1 MAGVSGHSTKQV
13 LEFIS
18 DAAAAQADY
27 ALVLPCAYFGKQTTG
42 NVVKK
47 FYQEVAEKSVL
58 PVVIYNFPGVC
69 NGVDVDS
76 DVMVELKVKGRC
88 EVCFSFFFLFF
99 PPSFFSFFC
108 CLFLG
113 GRGTNPYE
121 NC

>member
-13 LEFIS
+13 LEFIA
-18 DAAAAQADY
+18 DAAAAKADY

-47 FYQEVAEKSVL
+47 FYREVAEKSVL

-76 DVMVELKVKGRC
+76 DVMVELKGRC
-88 EVCFSFFFLFF
+88 EVCFFLFLLFFFFFLL
-99 PPSFFSFFC
+99 FFSVFF
-108 CLFLG
+108 
-113 GRGTNPYE
+113 GRRY
-121 NC
+121 

>member
-76 DVMVELKVKGRC
+76 DVMVELKGRC
-88 EVCFSFFFLFF
+88 EVCFFFSFSFFSPFIFLFF
-99 PPSFFSFFC
+99 LLSFF
-108 CLFLG
+108 
-113 GRGTNPYE
+113 GRKRY
-121 NC
+121 